1 MNTEEKSEDH
11 FRKIPPLCFQ
21 IIFSYLNPQDIGKLA
36 CVSKKLKTESEKD
49 IHWARF
55 PFKTKAQY
63 SEFMMRPFITIVNK
77 GPEIIYEMG
86 VAAGTGEFKTDHPKI
101 QSFSVFKKKFKIE
114 KDKENIIRYFHLPP
128 ELWKFFPINIYGL
141 TTLPS
146 TVIYG
151 NFSSIQ
157 VEQWEISDPS
167 IIWEIIGSSSKFM
180 LSEEF
185 IEGRKRIALQEMKFH
200 PDS

>member
-1 MNTEEKSEDH
+1 LSGSE
-11 FRKIPPLCFQ
+11 
-21 IIFSYLNPQDIGKLA
+21 N
-36 CVSKKLKTESEKD
+36 
-49 IHWARF
+49 
-55 PFKTKAQY
+55 
-63 SEFMMRPFITIVNK
+63 
-77 GPEIIYEMG
+77 
-86 VAAGTGEFKTDHPKI
+86 
-101 QSFSVFKKKFKIE
+101 
-114 KDKENIIRYFHLPP
+114 KENIIRYFHLPP
-128 ELWKFFPINIYGL
+128 ELWKFFPSNIYGL